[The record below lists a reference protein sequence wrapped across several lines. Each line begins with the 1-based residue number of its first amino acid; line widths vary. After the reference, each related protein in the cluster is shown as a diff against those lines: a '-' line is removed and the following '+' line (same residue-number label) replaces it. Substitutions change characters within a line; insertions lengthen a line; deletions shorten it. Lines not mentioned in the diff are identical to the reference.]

1 MRTRSALLVASCV
14 LAASVVTGGAL
25 NESVGADKGIPP
37 NHPQLT
43 KFSKVSDIVMDK
55 CMACHSRNYDLP
67 FYAKIPGIKE
77 IIEKDFNDGLRAM
90 DLNLELVEAAKD
102 KPIGEATLAKMEW
115 VIVNETMPPAKFTA
129 VHWGSRV
136 SSEDRA
142 AILDWVKASRAA
154 HYATGLAAPRHA
166 DEPLQPLPDA
176 LPVNAAKVALGEK
189 LFVDKRL
196 SGDNTVACVTCHD
209 FSKAGTDNKR
219 FAEGIRGQ
227 FGDINAPTMF
237 NAAFNT
243 KQFWNGRAA
252 DLQEQAGGPPMN
264 PIEMGSKDW
273 DEICAKLAQDP
284 ELTAAFTAVYPDGWN
299 GKNVTDAI
307 AEYEKTLIT
316 PNSRFDK
323 WLKGDDKAL
332 TAQEIEGYQRFK
344 MYRCSS
350 CHVGK
355 SVGGQSFEYMDLK
368 KAYFEDRGNPLGSD
382 EGLKG
387 FTGKAEDLH
396 RFKVPNLQNA
406 AYRQTLQTLTSR
418 GFKIGHIEYAPS
430 EFHNL
435 VLDLKHDGENIVPGS
450 LLTKG
455 AVIDIVLGSGNGR
468 NTVVLPQLTGKNLQ
482 EALDILRKS
491 YLNLG
496 EVLPDASIKSKNDA
510 YSAVIYEQDPL
521 GETTVEGG
529 TYVNL
534 HITLQKDKIAAL
546 DSLIVTE

>member
-25 NESVGADKGIPP
+25 NESVGADRGIPP

-196 SGDNTVACVTCHD
+196 SGDNTVA
-209 FSKAGTDNKR
+209 
-219 FAEGIRGQ
+219 
-227 FGDINAPTMF
+227 
-237 NAAFNT
+237 
-243 KQFWNGRAA
+243 
-252 DLQEQAGGPPMN
+252 L
-264 PIEMGSKDW
+264 
-273 DEICAKLAQDP
+273 
-284 ELTAAFTAVYPDGWN
+284 
-299 GKNVTDAI
+299 
-307 AEYEKTLIT
+307 
-316 PNSRFDK
+316 
-323 WLKGDDKAL
+323 
-332 TAQEIEGYQRFK
+332 
-344 MYRCSS
+344 
-350 CHVGK
+350 
-355 SVGGQSFEYMDLK
+355 
-368 KAYFEDRGNPLGSD
+368 
-382 EGLKG
+382 
-387 FTGKAEDLH
+387 
-396 RFKVPNLQNA
+396 
-406 AYRQTLQTLTSR
+406 
-418 GFKIGHIEYAPS
+418 
-430 EFHNL
+430 
-435 VLDLKHDGENIVPGS
+435 
-450 LLTKG
+450 
-455 AVIDIVLGSGNGR
+455 
-468 NTVVLPQLTGKNLQ
+468 
-482 EALDILRKS
+482 
-491 YLNLG
+491 
-496 EVLPDASIKSKNDA
+496 
-510 YSAVIYEQDPL
+510 
-521 GETTVEGG
+521 
-529 TYVNL
+529 
-534 HITLQKDKIAAL
+534 
-546 DSLIVTE
+546 SLIHI

>member
-1 MRTRSALLVASCV
+1 M
-14 LAASVVTGGAL
+14 
-25 NESVGADKGIPP
+25 
-37 NHPQLT
+37 
-43 KFSKVSDIVMDK
+43 
-55 CMACHSRNYDLP
+55 
-67 FYAKIPGIKE
+67 
-77 IIEKDFNDGLRAM
+77 
-90 DLNLELVEAAKD
+90 
-102 KPIGEATLAKMEW
+102 
-115 VIVNETMPPAKFTA
+115 
-129 VHWGSRV
+129 
-136 SSEDRA
+136 
-142 AILDWVKASRAA
+142 KASRAA

-396 RFKVPNLQNA
+396 RFKVPNLRNVELTA
-406 AYRQTLQTLTSR
+406 PYLHDGTVTTLDEAVRIMGVYLSGMDIPKGDRDLIVGFLRTLT
-418 GFKIGHIEYAPS
+418 
-430 EFHNL
+430 
-435 VLDLKHDGENIVPGS
+435 GEWNGKPLAGE
-450 LLTKG
+450 
-455 AVIDIVLGSGNGR
+455 AV
-468 NTVVLPQLTGKNLQ
+468 KN
-482 EALDILRKS
+482 
-491 YLNLG
+491 
-496 EVLPDASIKSKNDA
+496 
-510 YSAVIYEQDPL
+510 
-521 GETTVEGG
+521 
-529 TYVNL
+529 
-534 HITLQKDKIAAL
+534 
-546 DSLIVTE
+546 